1 MALQTVLYFFAGG
14 CGSSS
19 ATDPKIFPPSIVS
32 QPESKTV
39 TANQTATFTVAATG
53 TPPLSYQWR
62 KNGANIAGASAA
74 SYMTP
79 STTMSDSG
87 STFDVAVSNTA
98 GTVTSAAATLTV
110 NAAPV
115 APTITNPPANQT
127 VMAGQAAT
135 FAVVAG
141 GTAPLAYQWQ
151 KNGANIA
158 GAIAASYMTPST
170 TMSDSGSTFDVVVSN
185 TAGTVT
191 SAAATLTVVST
202 FAILNVNVANVTK
215 STAQITWTTDRPS
228 DSQVQYGT
236 NAAYG
241 STTPLDSALVVS
253 HSVLLSSLNQDTLYH
268 FRVMSRD
275 ASQAVSTSADYT
287 FATAGATT
295 GAIDSHPVVLD
306 SNGRLLPWTTYD
318 QIVKLNVAMLENG
331 LPLDSRTGLPLYY
344 FYPYFDSNMLQ
355 GISWFHNPAG
365 LFAMFVETALG
376 YYPYSQ
382 DIRIM
387 TIAEGVLTYDLQ
399 NGLTPSD
406 ASWASVPFASSDG
419 GSTTYSGASGGGASG
434 AGDGPGVIEPDK
446 VGELGYG
453 FLKMYEFSGNP
464 QYRDEAIQCANM
476 LASHIRAGTAT
487 SSPWPFRVNAR
498 TLAVLEDY
506 TADVIGPIRLFDEL
520 IRLNVGNVPSYQSAR
535 QTAWTWL
542 MTYPMVNNVWSNYF
556 EDRPIEPDLS
566 GTNAY
571 TALQTA
577 RYLLLHPEFDPN
589 WQTHVAGI
597 IQWVETVFAFPRFGA
612 LAIGEQAKY
621 NFVMCSHTS
630 RYASVLAL
638 WYEKTGDLT
647 ALEKAYRSF
656 NWASYLTRASGVTVT
671 GLDAG
676 LDSQSWFSDSYADFI
691 PHVVAGM
698 GAIPQWS
705 PPLESHLL
713 RSTSVIRSVSYLSG
727 EIDYETFDT
736 TSAEVLHL
744 TFVPAQV
751 TANGV
756 ALPRQTVPSQPGWT
770 FDQPTGVLHISH
782 TNSTVL
788 KILSTPAP

>member
-1 MALQTVLYFFAGG
+1 VLYFFAGG

-62 KNGANIAGASAA
+62 KNGANIAGA
-74 SYMTP
+74 T
-79 STTMSDSG
+79 
-87 STFDVAVSNTA
+87 
-98 GTVTSAAATLTV
+98 
-110 NAAPV
+110 
-115 APTITNPPANQT
+115 
-127 VMAGQAAT
+127 
-135 FAVVAG
+135 
-141 GTAPLAYQWQ
+141 
-151 KNGANIA
+151 
-158 GAIAASYMTPST
+158 AASYMTPST

-191 SAAATLTVVST
+191 SAAATLTVVSA
-202 FAILNVNVANVTK
+202 FAILNVNVANATK

-344 FYPYFDSNMLQ
+344 FYPYFDSNTLQ
-355 GISWFHNPAG
+355 GALNWYHNPAG

-406 ASWASVPFASSDG
+406 ASWASVPYASSDG

-647 ALEKAYRSF
+647 AMEKAYRSF